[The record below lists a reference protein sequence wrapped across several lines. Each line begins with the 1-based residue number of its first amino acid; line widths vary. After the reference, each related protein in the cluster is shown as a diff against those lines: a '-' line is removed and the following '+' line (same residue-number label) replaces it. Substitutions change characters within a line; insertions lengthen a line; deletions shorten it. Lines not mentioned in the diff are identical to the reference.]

1 MGGFSPLAVAA
12 LLITATGAVAFPQR
26 TAFTNSTT
34 SKATQ
39 TSSSFSSETTAGPSL
54 TRSCGFWLPNEIF
67 LNSWWTQHATFT
79 VATEVDCYIQYNNTL
94 VLANSTSRY
103 GGITAS
109 YTAMGGDNP
118 GEVVT
123 GVFTD
128 LDLLATM
135 GVLASMQWEFPG
147 VPSNLI
153 SLLPSTTNEFTY
165 AETRLHTYSDITT
178 EWGIQATR
186 TKTVVASPTPY
197 AEPIVGIL
205 DVKYLNESG
214 DVVEAVNYTDLQTLG
229 YTGGIWLKSDV
240 DWPSKVYFDSI
251 PLEFIDWVQRNASV
265 ASSFPWLGE
274 CTNYVGKR
282 PTGAPT
288 VHIVVSTLTHTT
300 NSIIATRPGNF
311 GGAIP
316 VPSSKRTSKTSAQ
329 ATSVPTEIKS
339 SSTAHPQTT
348 ATTAVEKTST
358 GDDERTS
365 ETYIAP
371 TSPTDTS
378 VQPASPTSVEQASTT
393 SAEQATSTATQQI
406 PSSGAEQAQTTV
418 VQQPTVEPSSAVDDT
433 GLPSAAQPISTGNDG
448 GATSRAS
455 AVSDAPSS
463 EGGTRASS
471 VATIP
476 TNGQIITSG
485 GYTEPQQAGVTISNE
500 GSGPSTAPQDTNV
513 GRATSLGAVQSNEP
527 VKSSSGSGTTI
538 VVAPVL
544 TLGSKT
550 ISPTPSSEYIINSQT
565 LAPGGPAITIGQ
577 TTYSLAPSASA
588 VIENGV
594 TRSLAPV
601 ASISVVQKIT
611 LGSSVITANPSD
623 GFVYASQT
631 ISAGGPAVTSDGKTY
646 SLASSEGTTYVIEN
660 GVTQQPSTSQ
670 TAAPV
675 LTFGT
680 SAVTANSDS
689 EFVVGSQTLKA
700 GGSAIVVSQTT
711 YSLATSG
718 SSTLVVQNGATSALV
733 APQGSTAGVGSS
745 IASSVEVHVT
755 ANALSPKITT
765 DSSVVTQ
772 NTASEYVVAGQTLE
786 AGGSAVEVEGTTY
799 SLAPSASA
807 VVIDGVTSVLSVA
820 VTSPVV
826 SVVNS
831 AVAPA
836 ITLGSSVITP
846 NAASQYVIGT
856 QTLLQGSSA
865 IKVQGTTYSL
875 APSGTALVVN
885 GVTSTLSASESTAII
900 IAGQTLSLGT
910 EIQIQGTTYSLS
922 PSNTAILIN
931 GKPSS
936 LPTTTAENTPLYA
949 IGSTTLKPGEAVTV
963 QGMTYSIPVS
973 AVSESGASSAS
984 PVVIINGKTSTLPA
998 TKGTG
1003 AAVLSGLQRTSA
1015 GLLSG
1020 SRVTGSATTATST
1033 QGLGSADG
1041 TQSVAATS
1049 SGAAERLVQRRAGDT
1064 VVAVV
1069 MGVIGMMVF

>member
-1 MGGFSPLAVAA
+1 
-12 LLITATGAVAFPQR
+12 
-26 TAFTNSTT
+26 
-34 SKATQ
+34 
-39 TSSSFSSETTAGPSL
+39 
-54 TRSCGFWLPNEIF
+54 
-67 LNSWWTQHATFT
+67 
-79 VATEVDCYIQYNNTL
+79 
-94 VLANSTSRY
+94 
-103 GGITAS
+103 
-109 YTAMGGDNP
+109 
-118 GEVVT
+118 
-123 GVFTD
+123 
-128 LDLLATM
+128 M

-178 EWGIQATR
+178 EWGIQAKR

-229 YTGGIWLKSDV
+229 YTGGIWLESDV
-240 DWPSKVYFDSI
+240 DWPFTDHHDKTAKVYFDSI

-300 NSIIATRPGNF
+300 SSIIATRPGNF
-311 GGAIP
+311 GGAVP
-316 VPSSKRTSKTSAQ
+316 VPSSQRTSKTSAQ
-329 ATSVPTEIKS
+329 ATSVPTEIES

-348 ATTAVEKTST
+348 ATTAVEETST

-371 TSPTDTS
+371 TSPTDAS

-433 GLPSAAQPISTGNDG
+433 GLSSAAQPISTENDG
-448 GATSRAS
+448 GATSGAS
-455 AVSDAPSS
+455 AVPDAPSS
-463 EGGTRASS
+463 EGGTWASS

-476 TNGQIITSG
+476 TNGQIVTSG
-485 GYTEPQQAGVTISNE
+485 GYTKSQQAGMTTSNE
-500 GSGPSTAPQDTNV
+500 GSGPGTAPQDTDV
-513 GRATSLGAVQSNEP
+513 GQATSLGAVQSNEP
-527 VKSSSGSGTTI
+527 AKSSSGLGTTI
-538 VVAPVL
+538 AVAPVL
-544 TLGSKT
+544 TLGTKT
-550 ISPTPSSEYIINSQT
+550 ISPNPSSEYIINSQT
-565 LAPGGPAITIGQ
+565 LAPSGPAITIGQ

-594 TRSLAPV
+594 TRSLASV
-601 ASISVVQKIT
+601 ASVSVVPQIT
-611 LGSSVITANPSD
+611 LGSSVVTANPTSD
-623 GFVYASQT
+623 FIFASRT
-631 ISAGGPAVTSDGKTY
+631 ISAGGPAVTADGNTY
-646 SLASSEGTTYVIEN
+646 SLASSETTTYVIEN
-660 GVTQQPSTSQ
+660 GVTQQLSTSQ

-689 EFVVGSQTLKA
+689 VFVIGSQTLKA
-700 GGSAIVVSQTT
+700 SGSAIVVGETT
-711 YSLATSG
+711 YSLATSS
-718 SSTLVVQNGATSALV
+718 SSTLLVQNGVTSALV
-733 APQGSTAGVGSS
+733 APQGSTAGVGPS
-745 IASSVEVHVT
+745 IASSAEVHLT
-755 ANALSPKITT
+755 ASALSPKVTIG
-765 DSSVVTQ
+765 SSVVTQ
-772 NTASEYVVAGQTLE
+772 NTASEYVVAGQTLR

-799 SLAPSASA
+799 SLASSASA
-807 VVIDGVTSVLSVA
+807 VVIDGVTSALSVA
-820 VTSPVV
+820 PTSPVV
-826 SVVNS
+826 SVVTN
-831 AVAPA
+831 AVAP
-836 ITLGSSVITP
+836 ITLGSSVVTP
-846 NAASQYVIGT
+846 NAASEYVIGT

-900 IAGQTLSLGT
+900 IAGQTLSPDS

-922 PSNTAILIN
+922 PSNIAILIN

-936 LPTTTAENTPLYA
+936 LPTTTTETPLFA
-949 IGSTTLKPGEAVTV
+949 IGSTTLKPGEAVTI
-963 QGMTYSIPVS
+963 QGTTYSIPVS
-973 AVSESGASSAS
+973 ETGPISGASSAS
-984 PVVIINGKTSTLPA
+984 PVVVINGKTSTLPA

-1049 SGAAERLVQRRAGDT
+1049 SGAAERLVQGGVGNT
-1064 VVAVV
+1064 VVALVV
-1069 MGVIGMMVF
+1069 GVVGMAVF

>member
-1 MGGFSPLAVAA
+1 MGGFSPLVVAA
-12 LLITATGAVAFPQR
+12 LLFAATGAVAFPQR

-39 TSSSFSSETTAGPSL
+39 TSSSSSSETTAGPSL

-79 VATEVDCYIQYNNTL
+79 VATEVDHYIQYNNTL

-109 YTAMGGDNP
+109 YTATAGDNP
-118 GEVVT
+118 GKVVT

-214 DVVEAVNYTDLQTLG
+214 DVVETVNYTDLQTLG
-229 YTGGIWLKSDV
+229 YTGGIWLESDV

-300 NSIIATRPGNF
+300 SSIIATRPGNF

-339 SSTAHPQTT
+339 SSTAHPQTI

-365 ETYIAP
+365 ETHIAP

-393 SAEQATSTATQQI
+393 SAEQAASTATQQI
-406 PSSGAEQAQTTV
+406 PSSGVEQAQTTV

-433 GLPSAAQPISTGNDG
+433 GLPSAAQPISTENDG
-448 GATSRAS
+448 GATSGAS

-463 EGGTRASS
+463 EGGTRVSS

-476 TNGQIITSG
+476 TNGQIVTSG
-485 GYTEPQQAGVTISNE
+485 GYTKPQQAGVTISNE
-500 GSGPSTAPQDTNV
+500 GSGPSTAPQDTDV
-513 GRATSLGAVQSNEP
+513 GQATSLGAVQSNEP
-527 VKSSSGSGTTI
+527 AKSSSGSGTTI

-550 ISPTPSSEYIINSQT
+550 ITPNPSSEYIIDSQT

-577 TTYSLAPSASA
+577 STYFLAPSVSA

-594 TRSLAPV
+594 TRSLVPV
-601 ASISVVQKIT
+601 ASVSVVQKIT
-611 LGSSVITANPSD
+611 LGSSVITANPSN

-631 ISAGGPAVTSDGKTY
+631 VSAGGPAVTANGNTY
-646 SLASSEGTTYVIEN
+646 LLATSEATTYVIEN

-680 SAVTANSDS
+680 SAVTANSES
-689 EFVVGSQTLKA
+689 VFVIGSQTLR
-700 GGSAIVVSQTT
+700 GGDSAIVVGETT

-718 SSTLVVQNGATSALV
+718 SSTLVVQNGVTSALV
-733 APQGSTAGVGSS
+733 APQGSTAGVGPAM
-745 IASSVEVHVT
+745 ASSAEVHIT
-755 ANALSPKITT
+755 ASALSPKITIG
-765 DSSVVTQ
+765 SGVVMQ
-772 NTASEYVVAGQTLE
+772 NTASEYVVAGQTLK

-799 SLAPSASA
+799 SLVPSASA
-807 VVIDGVTSVLSVA
+807 VVIDGVTSALSVA

-826 SVVNS
+826 SVVTN

-836 ITLGSSVITP
+836 ITLGSSVVTP
-846 NAASQYVIGT
+846 NAASEYVIGT
-856 QTLLQGSSA
+856 QTLAPGGSA
-865 IKVQGTTYSL
+865 IEVQGITYSL
-875 APSGTALVVN
+875 APSNTALLVN
-885 GVTSTLSASESTAII
+885 GVTSPLTSSQSTEII
-900 IAGQTLSLGT
+900 IAGQTLSRGT

-922 PSNTAILIN
+922 PSGTAILIN

-936 LPTTTAENTPLYA
+936 LPTSTAEGIPLFA
-949 IGSTTLKPGEAVTV
+949 IGSTTLKPGEAVTI
-963 QGMTYSIPVS
+963 QGTTYSIP
-973 AVSESGASSAS
+973 ASESISGASSAS
-984 PVVIINGKTSTLPA
+984 PVVVINGRTSTLPA
-998 TKGTG
+998 TQGTG

-1020 SRVTGSATTATST
+1020 SRVTGSAMTATST

-1064 VVAVV
+1064 VVALIVGVV
-1069 MGVIGMMVF
+1069 GMMVF